1 MELLFHIRCHKIL
14 DNLQVE
20 KLVVIVVCTVKDV
33 AFVESLQQQES
44 KIILFVVNGDSD
56 TSKDNKR
63 IRRIGYSFQ

>member
-63 IRRIGYSFQ
+63 IRRISYSF